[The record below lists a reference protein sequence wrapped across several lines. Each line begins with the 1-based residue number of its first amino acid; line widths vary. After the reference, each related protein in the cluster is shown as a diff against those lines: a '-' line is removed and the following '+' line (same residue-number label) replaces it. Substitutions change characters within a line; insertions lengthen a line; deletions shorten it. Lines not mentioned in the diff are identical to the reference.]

1 MMHANAKL
9 IALAAA
15 ALLIAGCGLKGPL
28 RLPQEQG
35 SVAPG
40 AEAEQTPV
48 KRRTNPRPAPQ
59 SQKKDAEEAPPV
71 SPPDPDRPAN
81 PEPVSPPP
89 GR

>member
-1 MMHANAKL
+1 MIHADAKL
-9 IALAAA
+9 VALAAA

-28 RLPQEQG
+28 RLPQEQETA
-35 SVAPG
+35 APG
-40 AEAEQTPV
+40 AETEQTPG

-59 SQKKDAEEAPPV
+59 SQKEDAEEASPV

-81 PEPVSPPP
+81 PEPVSPP